1 MAFQR
6 FMLRRRQTAAVG
18 LWRGVYVL
26 IARVGALSFLRI
38 MHRRVQTAAVGLCRG
53 VYVFIGR
60 VEAGSMIGNM
70 SYNSRGDAL
79 TTVYGF
85 LRGLLM
91 YLQPEYNCIS
101 RETVS
106 YTSRGTIPHI
116 VTNYPRAYIQ
126 RRTEHFRGCLQTPVL
141 NPPKADFSIRCA
153 CNQTRVCRR
162 KCSDRR
168 HPNESVPTEGLW
180 PADSDGRV
188 MAGGFRRKCSGRR
201 HPAVFLFPFKHRY
214 NVDWCVACY
223 RVRTF
228 VDSVVVD
235 VLPLAGR
242 KIYFS
247 LVHSGFENRSYKVFV
262 TEHILVGNFPALS
275 IVRELIEH
283 CTHER

>member
-1 MAFQR
+1 MT
-6 FMLRRRQTAAVG
+6 LAARATDAKIC
-18 LWRGVYVL
+18 LWQ
-26 IARVGALSFLRI
+26 IK
-38 MHRRVQTAAVGLCRG
+38 HRRVQTAAVGLCRG

-116 VTNYPRAYIQ
+116 VTNYHRAYIQ

-162 KCSDRR
+162 KCSVRR
-168 HPNESVPTEGLW
+168 PSKREC
-180 PADSDGRV
+180 
-188 MAGGFRRKCSGRR
+188 AGGSVLSGGY
-201 HPAVFLFPFKHRY
+201 PAAVLIIYSDYRISAFWYFLFRFGLFLSAP
-214 NVDWCVACY
+214 
-223 RVRTF
+223 
-228 VDSVVVD
+228 
-235 VLPLAGR
+235 
-242 KIYFS
+242 
-247 LVHSGFENRSYKVFV
+247 HSCNGCCR
-262 TEHILVGNFPALS
+262 P
-275 IVRELIEH
+275 
-283 CTHER
+283 

>member
-1 MAFQR
+1 MLKSAFGR
-6 FMLRRRQTAAVG
+6 LSTGVCRQPQ
-18 LWRGVYVL
+18 WVYVGVFMYSL
-26 IARVGALSFLRI
+26 AGCSFVLPADYAPACADSCI
-38 MHRRVQTAAVGLCRG
+38 GLMSGCLCIHWLG
-53 VYVFIGR
+53 G
-60 VEAGSMIGNM
+60 AGSTIGNM

-162 KCSDRR
+162 KGYGRR
-168 HPNESVPTEGLW
+168 IPTEGFW
-180 PADSDGRV
+180 PAASDGSV
-188 MAGGFRRKCSGRR
+188 LAGGFRRLSYFRSNTGIMSSG
-201 HPAVFLFPFKHRY
+201 
-214 NVDWCVACY
+214 
-223 RVRTF
+223 
-228 VDSVVVD
+228 
-235 VLPLAGR
+235 
-242 KIYFS
+242 
-247 LVHSGFENRSYKVFV
+247 
-262 TEHILVGNFPALS
+262 ALQV
-275 IVRELIEH
+275 IVSEPS
-283 CTHER
+283 

>member
-1 MAFQR
+1 MC
-6 FMLRRRQTAAVG
+6 RQPQ
-18 LWRGVYVL
+18 WVYVGVFMYSL
-26 IARVGALSFLRI
+26 AGCNRFYGILLPADYAPAWADSRSGFMS
-38 MHRRVQTAAVGLCRG
+38 GCLCIHCPG
-53 VYVFIGR
+53 G
-60 VEAGSMIGNM
+60 AGSTIGNM

-162 KCSDRR
+162 KGYGRR
-168 HPNESVPTEGLW
+168 LPTEGFW
-180 PADSDGRV
+180 PAAS
-188 MAGGFRRKCSGRR
+188 GGF
-201 HPAVFLFPFKHRY
+201 PI
-214 NVDWCVACY
+214 
-223 RVRTF
+223 
-228 VDSVVVD
+228 SVQTPV
-235 VLPLAGR
+235 
-242 KIYFS
+242 
-247 LVHSGFENRSYKVFV
+247 
-262 TEHILVGNFPALS
+262 
-275 IVRELIEH
+275 
-283 CTHER
+283 

>member
-1 MAFQR
+1 MDATCTIQDSIHVFN
-6 FMLRRRQTAAVG
+6 LVHK
-18 LWRGVYVL
+18 YV
-26 IARVGALSFLRI
+26 SRI
-38 MHRRVQTAAVGLCRG
+38 LGTYHLCRG

-153 CNQTRVCRR
+153 CSQARACRQRDYVGVLVVCTLRI
-162 KCSDRR
+162 
-168 HPNESVPTEGLW
+168 
-180 PADSDGRV
+180 
-188 MAGGFRRKCSGRR
+188 
-201 HPAVFLFPFKHRY
+201 
-214 NVDWCVACY
+214 
-223 RVRTF
+223 F
-228 VDSVVVD
+228 V
-235 VLPLAGR
+235 LL
-242 KIYFS
+242 
-247 LVHSGFENRSYKVFV
+247 
-262 TEHILVGNFPALS
+262 
-275 IVRELIEH
+275 
-283 CTHER
+283 

>member
-1 MAFQR
+1 MH
-6 FMLRRRQTAAVG
+6 LHPSIIPLAARSRLAARATDAKIC
-18 LWRGVYVL
+18 LWQ
-26 IARVGALSFLRI
+26 IK
-38 MHRRVQTAAVGLCRG
+38 HRRVQTAAVGLCRG

-162 KCSDRR
+162 KGYGRR
-168 HPNESVPTEGLW
+168 IPTEGL
-180 PADSDGRV
+180 
-188 MAGGFRRKCSGRR
+188 
-201 HPAVFLFPFKHRY
+201 
-214 NVDWCVACY
+214 
-223 RVRTF
+223 
-228 VDSVVVD
+228 
-235 VLPLAGR
+235 
-242 KIYFS
+242 
-247 LVHSGFENRSYKVFV
+247 
-262 TEHILVGNFPALS
+262 
-275 IVRELIEH
+275 
-283 CTHER
+283 

>member
-1 MAFQR
+1 MSGCLCIHWLGAALSFQRIMLRRVQTAALGLCRGVYVFIGWVAALSFQR
-6 FMLRRRQTAAVG
+6 FMLRRVQTAAVG
-18 LWRGVYVL
+18 LCRGVYVL

-60 VEAGSMIGNM
+60 VAAGSMIGNM

-168 HPNESVPTEGLW
+168 HPNESVPTE
-180 PADSDGRV
+180 
-188 MAGGFRRKCSGRR
+188 
-201 HPAVFLFPFKHRY
+201 VF
-214 NVDWCVACY
+214 
-223 RVRTF
+223 
-228 VDSVVVD
+228 
-235 VLPLAGR
+235 
-242 KIYFS
+242 
-247 LVHSGFENRSYKVFV
+247 
-262 TEHILVGNFPALS
+262 
-275 IVRELIEH
+275 
-283 CTHER
+283 

>member
-1 MAFQR
+1 MHPGIIP
-6 FMLRRRQTAAVG
+6 LAARSRLSARATDAKIC
-18 LWRGVYVL
+18 LWQ
-26 IARVGALSFLRI
+26 IK
-38 MHRRVQTAAVGLCRG
+38 HRRVQTAAVGLCRG

-162 KCSDRR
+162 KGYGRR
-168 HPNESVPTEGLW
+168 IPTEVFW
-180 PADSDGRV
+180 PAAS
-188 MAGGFRRKCSGRR
+188 GGF
-201 HPAVFLFPFKHRY
+201 PI
-214 NVDWCVACY
+214 
-223 RVRTF
+223 
-228 VDSVVVD
+228 SVQTPV
-235 VLPLAGR
+235 
-242 KIYFS
+242 
-247 LVHSGFENRSYKVFV
+247 
-262 TEHILVGNFPALS
+262 
-275 IVRELIEH
+275 
-283 CTHER
+283 

>member
-1 MAFQR
+1 MLKSAFGR
-6 FMLRRRQTAAVG
+6 LSTGMCRQPQ
-18 LWRGVYVL
+18 WVYVGVFMYSL
-26 IARVGALSFLRI
+26 AGCNRFYGILLPADYAPAWADSRSGFMS
-38 MHRRVQTAAVGLCRG
+38 GCLCIHCPG
-53 VYVFIGR
+53 G
-60 VEAGSMIGNM
+60 AGSTIGNM

-162 KCSDRR
+162 KGYGRR
-168 HPNESVPTEGLW
+168 LPTEGFW
-180 PADSDGRV
+180 PAAS
-188 MAGGFRRKCSGRR
+188 GGF
-201 HPAVFLFPFKHRY
+201 PI
-214 NVDWCVACY
+214 
-223 RVRTF
+223 
-228 VDSVVVD
+228 SVQTPV
-235 VLPLAGR
+235 
-242 KIYFS
+242 
-247 LVHSGFENRSYKVFV
+247 
-262 TEHILVGNFPALS
+262 
-275 IVRELIEH
+275 
-283 CTHER
+283 

>member
-1 MAFQR
+1 MSAR
-6 FMLRRRQTAAVG
+6 ATDAKIC
-18 LWRGVYVL
+18 LWQ
-26 IARVGALSFLRI
+26 IK
-38 MHRRVQTAAVGLCRG
+38 HRRVQTAAVGLCRG
-53 VYVFIGR
+53 VYVFVDRVQLCPSSGLCSGVGR
-60 VEAGSMIGNM
+60 QPQWVYVGVFMYSLAGWCILFPADYAPACADSHNGFMSGCLCTHCPGGSFVLPADYAPACADSRSGFMSGCLCIHWPGAAGSTVRNM

-162 KCSDRR
+162 KGSGRR
-168 HPNESVPTEGLW
+168 LPNESVPTE
-180 PADSDGRV
+180 
-188 MAGGFRRKCSGRR
+188 
-201 HPAVFLFPFKHRY
+201 VF
-214 NVDWCVACY
+214 
-223 RVRTF
+223 
-228 VDSVVVD
+228 
-235 VLPLAGR
+235 
-242 KIYFS
+242 
-247 LVHSGFENRSYKVFV
+247 
-262 TEHILVGNFPALS
+262 
-275 IVRELIEH
+275 
-283 CTHER
+283 

>member
-1 MAFQR
+1 MCKQLTPR
-6 FMLRRRQTAAVG
+6 HNPPDGTLSLGCTHLHPGIIPLAARSRLAARATDAKIC
-18 LWRGVYVL
+18 LWQ
-26 IARVGALSFLRI
+26 IK
-38 MHRRVQTAAVGLCRG
+38 HRRVQTAAVGLCRG

-60 VEAGSMIGNM
+60 VAAGSMIGNM

-168 HPNESVPTEGLW
+168 HPNESVPTE
-180 PADSDGRV
+180 
-188 MAGGFRRKCSGRR
+188 
-201 HPAVFLFPFKHRY
+201 VF
-214 NVDWCVACY
+214 
-223 RVRTF
+223 
-228 VDSVVVD
+228 
-235 VLPLAGR
+235 
-242 KIYFS
+242 
-247 LVHSGFENRSYKVFV
+247 
-262 TEHILVGNFPALS
+262 
-275 IVRELIEH
+275 
-283 CTHER
+283 

>member
-1 MAFQR
+1 MDATCTIQDSIHVFN
-6 FMLRRRQTAAVG
+6 LVHK
-18 LWRGVYVL
+18 YV
-26 IARVGALSFLRI
+26 SRI
-38 MHRRVQTAAVGLCRG
+38 LGTYHLCRG

-126 RRTEHFRGCLQTPVL
+126 RRTEHFR
-141 NPPKADFSIRCA
+141 CA

-162 KCSDRR
+162 K
-168 HPNESVPTEGLW
+168 G
-180 PADSDGRV
+180 
-188 MAGGFRRKCSGRR
+188 SGRR
-201 HPAVFLFPFKHRY
+201 HPTEMFRPAFTCQSGES
-214 NVDWCVACY
+214 VDLQVYRHY
-223 RVRTF
+223 RVQNRGCC
-228 VDSVVVD
+228 
-235 VLPLAGR
+235 LPR
-242 KIYFS
+242 
-247 LVHSGFENRSYKVFV
+247 
-262 TEHILVGNFPALS
+262 
-275 IVRELIEH
+275 
-283 CTHER
+283 

>member
-1 MAFQR
+1 M
-6 FMLRRRQTAAVG
+6 G
-18 LWRGVYVL
+18 LCRGVYVF
-26 IARVGALSFLRI
+26 IGRVELCPSSGLCTGVYRHPQWVYVGVFMYSLAGWSFVLPADYAPACADIHSGFMSGCLCIHWPGAALSFLRI

-162 KCSDRR
+162 KGYGRR
-168 HPNESVPTEGLW
+168 IPTEGL
-180 PADSDGRV
+180 
-188 MAGGFRRKCSGRR
+188 
-201 HPAVFLFPFKHRY
+201 
-214 NVDWCVACY
+214 
-223 RVRTF
+223 
-228 VDSVVVD
+228 
-235 VLPLAGR
+235 
-242 KIYFS
+242 
-247 LVHSGFENRSYKVFV
+247 
-262 TEHILVGNFPALS
+262 
-275 IVRELIEH
+275 
-283 CTHER
+283 